1 MTDLSASNKRID
13 DIDRAVKDFTK
24 LGHSQLDMITKRQNQ
39 IHKMWD
45 HINWLKSQKEK
56 NLEGALRYFINLNY

>member
-1 MTDLSASNKRID
+1 ME
-13 DIDRAVKDFTK
+13 DIDRAVNDFTK

-56 NLEGALRYFINLNY
+56 SLEGALR